1 MTNVKE
7 LKQDNTKDPIGK
19 EPMQA
24 ENSVKPVF
32 EEIEGMDQNTALS
45 VLIQSA
51 ELAQKAGVL
60 SLRDSVILSKAI
72 SLFVPGKI

>member
-1 MTNVKE
+1 MTKVKDINA
-7 LKQDNTKDPIGK
+7 KTKVEDTTQPEG
-19 EPMQA
+19 A
-24 ENSVKPVF
+24 VKPVF